1 MEYKTFLI
9 YGYLV
14 LLGIIFLIFIFF
26 SYYLKFFKISKKPDR
41 ILKNTEKK
49 FNFAVLIPAR
59 NESKVIKNILESLNN
74 QTYDKSHFKVFV
86 ITERENDKSNE
97 IALSYGFNFI
107 VRKEIQN
114 KRTKGFALK
123 EGYDYLIH
131 NNIKFDSLVILDA
144 DNIVDKNYL
153 FELNKLKAEG
163 HQVGVGKRYSTNT
176 NASIISASSGL
187 LFSFQS
193 NFVNKSRTE
202 LFNKFAINGTGYYVD
217 KKVIE
222 DAGGW
227 IFLGLTED
235 VELTRYCYYHGVNMG
250 YNPNAIFYDEQPLDY
265 KTMHKQHVRWIWGY
279 FNKNTIKP
287 FKNGGVIYSKTS
299 FLAMLE
305 YRLSMGLFIF
315 IEAAFALH
323 VIYTLVMSIIAFSR
337 LDISWGLIYLGIMV
351 LEIIFMF
358 IICSIAN
365 MIELAISGKKINASK
380 TMKFKLCVFGFIFW
394 SDFFFSLLDGFFHP
408 SKKYTREKIKH
419 TGKIDI

>member
-49 FNFAVLIPAR
+49 FDFAVLIPAR

-107 VRKEIQN
+107 IRKEIQN

-153 FELNKLKAEG
+153 FELNKLK
-163 HQVGVGKRYSTNT
+163 V
-176 NASIISASSGL
+176 
-187 LFSFQS
+187 
-193 NFVNKSRTE
+193 
-202 LFNKFAINGTGYYVD
+202 
-217 KKVIE
+217 
-222 DAGGW
+222 
-227 IFLGLTED
+227 
-235 VELTRYCYYHGVNMG
+235 
-250 YNPNAIFYDEQPLDY
+250 
-265 KTMHKQHVRWIWGY
+265 
-279 FNKNTIKP
+279 
-287 FKNGGVIYSKTS
+287 
-299 FLAMLE
+299 
-305 YRLSMGLFIF
+305 
-315 IEAAFALH
+315 
-323 VIYTLVMSIIAFSR
+323 
-337 LDISWGLIYLGIMV
+337 
-351 LEIIFMF
+351 
-358 IICSIAN
+358 
-365 MIELAISGKKINASK
+365 
-380 TMKFKLCVFGFIFW
+380 FIFW
-394 SDFFFSLLDGFFHP
+394 
-408 SKKYTREKIKH
+408 
-419 TGKIDI
+419 